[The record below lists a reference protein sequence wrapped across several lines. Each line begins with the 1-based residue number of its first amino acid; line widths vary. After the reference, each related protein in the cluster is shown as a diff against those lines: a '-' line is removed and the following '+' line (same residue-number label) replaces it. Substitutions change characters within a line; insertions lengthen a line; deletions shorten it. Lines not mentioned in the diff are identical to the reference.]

1 MIEGTQVQVVSYINE
16 QLQRY
21 RLEGIKTGVIAT
33 DETKDRYLA
42 DSIKSVGKREDEEQI
57 ARQLF
62 KILREFDDDKVQMI
76 YAESFES
83 RGVGVAI
90 MNRLL
95 KAAGHQVIYLQ

>member
-1 MIEGTQVQVVSYINE
+1 M
-16 QLQRY
+16 
-21 RLEGIKTGVIAT
+21 IAT

>member
-1 MIEGTQVQVVSYINE
+1 MVSYINE